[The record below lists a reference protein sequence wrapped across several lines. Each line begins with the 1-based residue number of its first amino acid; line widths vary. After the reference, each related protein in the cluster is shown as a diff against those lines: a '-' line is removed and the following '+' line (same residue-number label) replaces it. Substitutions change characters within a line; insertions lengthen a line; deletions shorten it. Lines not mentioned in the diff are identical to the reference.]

1 MTRAQV
7 AELWALQQFDS
18 EIDRLTAEE
27 DATNRALAADPTQ
40 PARARLQAAQ
50 RAAAERGRA
59 VRDAETA
66 LEDTQTRLKRQE
78 ARLYGG
84 GAAPKELGALQQEI
98 AHLQATRAAQEES
111 LLEAMMAAEQAQAT
125 TAKLEAALHEAER
138 ARERE
143 RAELAARLEAVTVRL
158 ADVRERRT
166 QHAAACDAPSL
177 ARYEAVRKARGGRG
191 VAEVRGGVCQAC
203 RVTVTPATL
212 QKARSGAEL
221 VPCPNCGRIL
231 YVV

>member
-7 AELWALQQFDS
+7 AELWALQQLDS

-40 PARARLQAAQ
+40 PARARLQASQ

-59 VRDAETA
+59 VRGAEVA

-84 GAAPKELGALQQEI
+84 GASPKELGALQQEI
-98 AHLQATRAAQEES
+98 AHLQAARATQEES
-111 LLEAMMAAEQAQAT
+111 LLDAMMAAEQAQADA
-125 TAKLEAALHEAER
+125 AKQEAALHEAER
-138 ARERE
+138 TRERE
-143 RAELAARLEAVTVRL
+143 RTELTARLEAVAERL
-158 ADVRERRT
+158 AGVRERRAE
-166 QHAAACDAPSL
+166 HAAACDAASL
-177 ARYEAVRKARGGRG
+177 VRYEAVRKARGGRA

-221 VPCPNCGRIL
+221 VSCPNCARIL